1 MDLMMLASWR
11 RWLLPLA
18 LLSALG
24 YFFGSALYIYA
35 KAQLAQWL
43 IADAWQQTLTGQ
55 REVTPWSWAD
65 TWPVARLRIKDEELY
80 VLQGASG
87 RVLAFGPGHVNQSA
101 KPGEPGNTVI
111 GGHRDTHFSVLQDI
125 AEQELID
132 LHSIHGHRRY
142 RVVKIRVVPA
152 DDTRW
157 LAPSTTDRL
166 TLITCY
172 PFDGI
177 AGQAKLRYVV
187 VAEPVVDEVAS
198 SF

>member
-1 MDLMMLASWR
+1 MGVSAVTAWR
-11 RWLLPLA
+11 PWLLPLA
-18 LLSALG
+18 LLVAFA

-43 IADAWQQTLTGQ
+43 IADAWQQTLAGE

-65 TWPVARLRIKDEELY
+65 TWPVAKLRIKDEELY

-87 RVLAFGPGHVNQSA
+87 RVLAFGPGHVNHSA
-101 KPGEPGNTVI
+101 KPGERGNTVI
-111 GGHRDTHFSVLQDI
+111 GGHRDTHFAVLQDI
-125 AEQELID
+125 SEHDLIELQ
-132 LHSIHGHRRY
+132 SIHGSRRY

-157 LAPSTTDRL
+157 LAPSTSDQL

-172 PFDGI
+172 PFDGM

-187 VAEPVVDEVAS
+187 VAEPDKVQAAL